1 MVAAEGSIWLI
12 LTEKRVIAYVHIFI
26 LEMTEKYVAQY

>member
-12 LTEKRVIAYVHIFI
+12 LTQIRVIAYVHIFI
-26 LEMTEKYVAQY
+26 LEITEKYVAQY